1 MATELQIPP
10 GTKLQLAC
18 DVPLG
23 KTPEF
28 NMVSTFKK
36 ALDSSAFL
44 ISIPIVGGK
53 SLPLDENQKMLI
65 RVSHGSDDFLIAAYA
80 DDEVKEGIRR
90 YWKMR
95 RVSEHRNFIK
105 RRDER
110 LKVTLKIDYCQ
121 PTWPIGEDG
130 RIRTEESRTLDIS
143 AGGASF
149 FLNRLL
155 DVGEVVVLNLPRI
168 GTEPE
173 GAAIS
178 ELVCAVCWS
187 REAPKGSSFRFLC
200 GVQFRMGSDAQR
212 EQVQNYMLYV
222 KKLFRL

>member
-1 MATELQIPP
+1 MATELKIPP
-10 GTKLQLAC
+10 GTKLQMAY

-23 KTPEF
+23 QTPEF
-28 NMVSTFKK
+28 NMVCTFKK
-36 ALDSSAFL
+36 ALDASAFL

-65 RVSHGSDDFLIAAYA
+65 RVTQGSEDFLIAAYA

-95 RVSEHRNFIK
+95 RVSEQRSFIK

-110 LKVTLKIDYCQ
+110 LKVMLKLQYYQ
-121 PTWPIGEDG
+121 PTWPIAEDG
-130 RIRTEESRTLDIS
+130 TIHSAESMSLDIS

-149 FLNRLL
+149 FLNRLF
-155 DVGEVVVLNLPRI
+155 DVGELVVLSLPRI
-168 GTEPE
+168 GTAPE
-173 GAAIS
+173 GSAIGDIVAAI
-178 ELVCAVCWS
+178 CWS

-200 GVQFRMGSDAQR
+200 GVQFRTGSEAQK
-212 EQVQNYMLYV
+212 EQIQNYMLYV
-222 KKLFRL
+222 KKLYKL